1 MTKNACEKY
10 FCTALFTV
18 VLAVISLSGRAQN
31 IPFIPPVYNYTTG
44 NYKAG
49 NQNWAIAQGSNGVI
63 YFGNNNGM
71 LSFEGVN
78 WKLHSLPN
86 NLSVKSIYIDSD
98 SARERIYVG
107 SFEEFGYFE
116 SDEKNQLIYHS
127 VKSLLKDY
135 TFHNEEIWTIH
146 PFEGKIYF
154 QSFSAV
160 FVYDGKEVTTLDP
173 NPAVLYF
180 FPVGNNMFAQLINND
195 FYRFEG
201 NRFHRILTRDQLN
214 DDNVVA
220 VLPFDDEYLLVTSKS
235 GLYRFSEGGQPLI
248 PWETS
253 IEPDLRDAIINR
265 AIISANEQYLFGTLN
280 GGLYAIDRKGNKL
293 WHVNRGNGLNN
304 NTILA
309 LYSDREHNIWAA
321 LDNGISHIRT
331 RSPFTFFEPNDV
343 QIGL

>member
-18 VLAVISLSGRAQN
+18 VLAVISLSGRAQD

-154 QSFSAV
+154 QSF
-160 FVYDGKEVTTLDP
+160 
-173 NPAVLYF
+173 
-180 FPVGNNMFAQLINND
+180 
-195 FYRFEG
+195 
-201 NRFHRILTRDQLN
+201 
-214 DDNVVA
+214 
-220 VLPFDDEYLLVTSKS
+220 
-235 GLYRFSEGGQPLI
+235 
-248 PWETS
+248 
-253 IEPDLRDAIINR
+253 
-265 AIISANEQYLFGTLN
+265 
-280 GGLYAIDRKGNKL
+280 
-293 WHVNRGNGLNN
+293 
-304 NTILA
+304 
-309 LYSDREHNIWAA
+309 
-321 LDNGISHIRT
+321 
-331 RSPFTFFEPNDV
+331 
-343 QIGL
+343 